1 MIHNP
6 IERPSPATRRYLS
19 LEEAAE
25 YSTLSIQTLRRA
37 IRRKQLQA
45 FKPARRVLIDPAE
58 LDRWV
63 REAAVGGA

>member
-1 MIHNP
+1 MTESQP
-6 IERPSPATRRYLS
+6 QQSAIETRRYLT
-19 LEEAAE
+19 LAEAAE

-37 IRRKQLQA
+37 IRRHQLKA

-63 REAAVGGA
+63 CRAVVGGA

>member
-1 MIHNP
+1 MSHRS
-6 IERPSPATRRYLS
+6 IERPSPVTRRFLT

-37 IRRKQLQA
+37 IRRQQLKA

-63 REAAVGGA
+63 RSAAIGGA

>member
-1 MIHNP
+1 MTEAKT
-6 IERPSPATRRYLS
+6 ERPSIATRRYLS

-37 IRRKQLQA
+37 IRRKQLKA

-63 REAAVGGA
+63 RGAAVGGI

>member
-1 MIHNP
+1 MTDAQT
-6 IERPSPATRRYLS
+6 ERPSTAARRYLT
-19 LEEAAE
+19 LAEAAE

-37 IRRKQLQA
+37 IRRQQLKA

-63 REAAVGGA
+63 RRAVGGGA